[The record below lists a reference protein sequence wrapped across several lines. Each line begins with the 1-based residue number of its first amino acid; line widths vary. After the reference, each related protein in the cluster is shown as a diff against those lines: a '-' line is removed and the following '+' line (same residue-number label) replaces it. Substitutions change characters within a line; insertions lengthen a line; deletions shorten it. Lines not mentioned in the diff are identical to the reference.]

1 MLLLKVDVE
10 AYFYYLNHFH
20 WNKIEKRSDFPTYF
34 TNAFF
39 KENHKLKIFVETS
52 TLVEYS
58 RHSPNFFLKSKCPI
72 EQFYFLIHVNST
84 KIEKNI
90 DPLYHPLK
98 PSFWGGSDTLNRL
111 DFGYVS
117 RRMIFWMYDKS
128 AGSADNNEKC

>member
-1 MLLLKVDVE
+1 ML
-10 AYFYYLNHFH
+10 
-20 WNKIEKRSDFPTYF
+20 
-34 TNAFF
+34 FF

-72 EQFYFLIHVNST
+72 EQFYFLIHVSST

-90 DPLYHPLK
+90 DPLYPFPK
-98 PSFWGGSDTLNRL
+98 TPIWGKGSDTLNRL

-117 RRMIFWMYDKS
+117 RREI
-128 AGSADNNEKC
+128 